1 MNSLVPTTR
10 NEIIFVEGNQHFD
23 SLIKDINEAIESVD
37 LETYIF
43 QKDSLGQL
51 IIQALNKCYSPR
63 RPGTCFG

>member
-43 QKDSLGQL
+43 
-51 IIQALNKCYSPR
+51 
-63 RPGTCFG
+63 